1 MSQPSI
7 VRFITSDE
15 FNVNNIKFDKT
26 DMTKSF

>member
-15 FNVNNIKFDKT
+15 FNANNIKFDKT